1 MIQRIPRRNICLAGE
16 PGHFVGDVIAEWSCR
31 IDCEVYGAT
40 LSAQIQT
47 DATKPIGQSFTAQTE
62 NDPKQTVKATESL
75 SKQRNEISL
84 NGKSSPDLNSAAF
97 QVLNTK
103 LRAEILTHKQQP
115 KAAVKKALHLKQ
127 RKTAL
132 PDVYGFHTSG
142 CKELNKLAT
151 LVFALI

>member
-1 MIQRIPRRNICLAGE
+1 M
-16 PGHFVGDVIAEWSCR
+16 
-31 IDCEVYGAT
+31 YGAT

-62 NDPKQTVKATESL
+62 NDPKQTVKATENL

-115 KAAVKKALHLKQ
+115 KAAVKKGPASQAK
-127 RKTAL
+127 KDSIT
-132 PDVYGFHTSG
+132 
-142 CKELNKLAT
+142 
-151 LVFALI
+151 

>member
-1 MIQRIPRRNICLAGE
+1 M
-16 PGHFVGDVIAEWSCR
+16 
-31 IDCEVYGAT
+31 YGAT

-84 NGKSSPDLNSAAF
+84 NGKSSPDLRPAF

-127 RKTAL
+127 RKTAF
-132 PDVYGFHTSG
+132 PDVHGFQTSG
-142 CKELNKLAT
+142 CKELNKLET

>member
-1 MIQRIPRRNICLAGE
+1 M
-16 PGHFVGDVIAEWSCR
+16 
-31 IDCEVYGAT
+31 YGAT

-115 KAAVKKALHLKQ
+115 KTAVKKALHLKQ

-132 PDVYGFHTSG
+132 SDVYGFQTSG